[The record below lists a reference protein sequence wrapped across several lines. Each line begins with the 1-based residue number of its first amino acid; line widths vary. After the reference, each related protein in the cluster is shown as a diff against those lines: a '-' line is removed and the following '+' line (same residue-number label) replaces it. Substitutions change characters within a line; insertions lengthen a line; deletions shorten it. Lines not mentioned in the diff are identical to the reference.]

1 MMSIRTKLIL
11 FISTLIIIIGAL
23 SCLFFLVNSKKQQ
36 EDALRRFGISLI
48 MLFAQDDEVKHALSY
63 TQPAFLDTPIK
74 RIKALDTEGEIGYL
88 RISNTQKIMVEE
100 KAPWITADMGKI
112 PTGDTIQ
119 NPGISFT
126 NRMWTRGGIRHIDS
140 SRNPDVLI
148 TNNIV
153 ISLIHEFYDFS
164 LPIIEKHTFSEEEFA
179 AQILGDAD
187 VVKEDRHILGF
198 VQIGLS
204 RHKLHERIHAI
215 VRRSIIPIGITII
228 AGGVCITFFLTKYI
242 ISPIKHMANITLDIA
257 KGNLTRTVDIRS
269 KDEIGQLSI
278 NFNQM
283 TNALKNSYDEKEKIM
298 VQLREH
304 ITNLFQT
311 NKELTKI
318 NEQLNDAQERLVRSE
333 KLAAIGKLA
342 SGIGHELRNPLSCIK
357 NALFIIRK
365 KPLPIGMLPD
375 NQRINQLIE
384 IVEKETE
391 RSIKIVNDLLEFSR
405 TTKPTVSPTNIHSLI
420 ESSFSRL
427 TIPEKIKRTVR
438 IEEPLPLIPVDA
450 TQIEQVFINL
460 IQNACDAMPMGG
472 LLTIHVQ
479 KENSSLTVTF
489 TDTGYGIPDTIKNK
503 IFDPLFTTKPKGMGL
518 GLAISFNIIQRHGGN
533 IDLKSKEGEGTSF
546 IVTLPTEK
554 ADGTK
559 TQTTTYVT

>member
-1 MMSIRTKLIL
+1 MSIRTKLIL

-63 TQPAFLDTPIK
+63 TQPAFLDAPIK

-100 KAPWITADMGKI
+100 KAPWITADMEKI

-119 NPGISFT
+119 NPDVSFT

-140 SRNPDVLI
+140 SRNPDILI

-153 ISLIHEFYDFS
+153 ISSIHEFYDFS

-179 AQILGDAD
+179 AQILGEADA
-187 VVKEDRHILGF
+187 VKEDRHILGF

-215 VRRSIIPIGITII
+215 VRRSIIPMGITII

-283 TNALKNSYDEKEKIM
+283 TKALNTSYDEKEKIM

-342 SGIGHELRNPLSCIK
+342 SGIGHELRNPLGCIK
-357 NALFIIRK
+357 NALFVIRK
-365 KPLPIGMLPD
+365 KTLPTGMLPDPD

-384 IVEKETE
+384 VVEKETE

-420 ESSFSRL
+420 ESSLSRL
-427 TIPEKIKRTVR
+427 TIPEKIKRTVH
-438 IEEPLPLIPVDA
+438 IEEPLPLIAVDA

-472 LLTIHVQ
+472 LLTIHAQ
-479 KENSSLTVTF
+479 KENGSLTVTF

-533 IDLKSKEGEGTSF
+533 IDLKSKEGEG
-546 IVTLPTEK
+546 
-554 ADGTK
+554 
-559 TQTTTYVT
+559 

>member
-1 MMSIRTKLIL
+1 MSIRTKLIL

-48 MLFAQDDEVKHALSY
+48 MLFAQDDEAKHALSY
-63 TQPAFLDTPIK
+63 TQPAFLDAPIK

-100 KAPWITADMGKI
+100 KAPWITAGMEKI

-119 NPGISFT
+119 NTGVSFT

-140 SRNPDVLI
+140 SRNPDILI

-153 ISLIHEFYDFS
+153 IPSTHEFYDFS

-179 AQILGDAD
+179 AQILGEAD

-198 VQIGLS
+198 IQIGLS
-204 RHKLHERIHAI
+204 RHKLHERIHTI
-215 VRRSIIPIGITII
+215 VRRSIIPMGITII
-228 AGGVCITFFLTKYI
+228 AGGMCITFFLTKYI
-242 ISPIKHMANITLDIA
+242 IFPIKHMANITLDIA

-283 TNALKNSYDEKEKIM
+283 TKALKNSYDEKEKIM

-342 SGIGHELRNPLSCIK
+342 SGIGHELRNPLGCIK
-357 NALFIIRK
+357 NALFAIRK
-365 KPLPIGMLPD
+365 KTLPTGMFPD

-420 ESSFSRL
+420 ESSLSRF
-427 TIPEKIKRTVR
+427 TIPEKIKRTVC
-438 IEEPLPLIPVDA
+438 IEEPLPLIAVNA

-472 LLTIHVQ
+472 LLTIHAQ

-554 ADGTK
+554 ASGTK
-559 TQTTTYVT
+559 IQTTTYVT